1 MLISLAEL
9 AMLKNASRAAVTKK
23 IKSGKLA
30 GAVVNHNGRK
40 LVNKE
45 EAFRL
50 WDIQALPSKDTTV
63 RKQLKQ
69 EIDAKTENEIP
80 AYGES
85 KAKREYF
92 LAELAMLKNVSRA
105 AVTKKIKSGKLEGA
119 VVNHNGRKLVNKDE
133 AIRLWDRADTRV
145 VTTVKKELK
154 QKIDNLSA
162 DEIPDFAESKAKR
175 EFYLAELA
183 KLDVEEKKKELVS
196 VDDIKKSSFA
206 KGRAIREALT
216 NLADRLSHQL
226 AGEDDATVIHQ
237 IINSEHKE
245 ALNNLAQL

>member
-1 MLISLAEL
+1 MLIS
-9 AMLKNASRAAVTKK
+9 
-23 IKSGKLA
+23 
-30 GAVVNHNGRK
+30 
-40 LVNKE
+40 
-45 EAFRL
+45 
-50 WDIQALPSKDTTV
+50 
-63 RKQLKQ
+63 
-69 EIDAKTENEIP
+69 
-80 AYGES
+80 
-85 KAKREYF
+85 

-183 KLDVEEKKKELVS
+183 KLDVEEKKKQLVS
-196 VDDIKKSSFA
+196 VEDIKKSSFA
-206 KGRAIREALT
+206 KGRAIRESLT

>member
-1 MLISLAEL
+1 MLIS
-9 AMLKNASRAAVTKK
+9 
-23 IKSGKLA
+23 
-30 GAVVNHNGRK
+30 
-40 LVNKE
+40 
-45 EAFRL
+45 
-50 WDIQALPSKDTTV
+50 
-63 RKQLKQ
+63 
-69 EIDAKTENEIP
+69 
-80 AYGES
+80 
-85 KAKREYF
+85 

-105 AVTKKIKSGKLEGA
+105 AVTKKIKSGKLQGA
-119 VVNHNGRKLVNKDE
+119 VVNHNGRKLVNKEE

-183 KLDVEEKKKELVS
+183 KLDVEEKKKQLVS

-206 KGRAIREALT
+206 KGRAIRESLT

-245 ALNNLAQL
+245 ALNNLAQ